1 MKSLAEELIKQ
12 INPSA
17 KIIADNKRLRP
28 TKSEVFRL
36 YGSNKKIK
44 ENTNWALQYSLS
56 EGLKET
62 IEWFKNRKNLKN
74 YKANIYN
81 I

>member
-28 TKSEVFRL
+28 TKSEVFDYMVQIRR
-36 YGSNKKIK
+36 SKKIQI
-44 ENTNWALQYSLS
+44 ERYSILY
-56 EGLKET
+56 LKV
-62 IEWFKNRKNLKN
+62 LKKQSN
-74 YKANIYN
+74 GSKTEKI
-81 I
+81 